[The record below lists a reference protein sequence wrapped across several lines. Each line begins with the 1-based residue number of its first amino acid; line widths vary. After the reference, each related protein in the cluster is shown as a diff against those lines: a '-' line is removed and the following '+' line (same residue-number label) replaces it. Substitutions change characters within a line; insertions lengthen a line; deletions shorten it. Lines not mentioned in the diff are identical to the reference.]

1 MGWPYGHV
9 AQILILTG
17 QRRSEVTD
25 LAWSELDLD
34 ARTWTLPAVRA
45 KNKREHTIPLSDPAI
60 AILKT
65 APRIAG
71 SEFVFTF
78 SGDNPLVGY
87 ALIKRRLDD
96 LLPKDM
102 IPWRLHDLRRT
113 FASNLARMGIAVHVT
128 EKLLNHTGGTFG
140 GITGVYQRFNYADEQ
155 RSAVEAWAHFVE
167 ELTRSRLSGNIL
179 ELSTVRG

>member
-1 MGWPYGHV
+1 M
-9 AQILILTG
+9 
-17 QRRSEVTD
+17 
-25 LAWSELDLD
+25 
-34 ARTWTLPAVRA
+34 
-45 KNKREHTIPLSDPAI
+45 
-60 AILKT
+60 
-65 APRIAG
+65 
-71 SEFVFTF
+71 
-78 SGDNPLVGY
+78 GY